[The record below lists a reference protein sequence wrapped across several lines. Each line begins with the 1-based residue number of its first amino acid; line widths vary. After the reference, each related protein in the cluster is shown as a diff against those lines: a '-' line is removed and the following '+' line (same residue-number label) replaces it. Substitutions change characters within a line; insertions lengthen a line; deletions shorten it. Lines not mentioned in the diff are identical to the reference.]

1 MYYLKLIGQ
10 FYHDIRRQKLR
21 TFLTVF
27 GICWGT
33 IAVVLLLAFGVGL
46 EAHATKAMHGMGE
59 DICIDWPGK
68 TTKAYR
74 GMSTGRQIRVY
85 EEDMEYLRQ
94 RIPELDLISAEYHTY
109 GNRMSYRDKSR
120 SVSVSGAQ
128 QAFGEL
134 RNFIPEPGGRFIN
147 KLDEEQSRRVIFMGN
162 EIRDKLFGTGSNPV
176 GKTVLLDG
184 TPFRVIGVL
193 KDKIQNS
200 SYEGSDKWLS
210 LIPSTTFRT
219 MFGQRHITNMVYR
232 AKDPTLTAG
241 VIKAVSRELGRKYRF
256 DPEDKGVLD
265 PWDTSEGARFVK
277 YFFMA
282 FNAFLGV
289 AGFFT
294 LLVGGIGVANIMY
307 VVVRERRREVG
318 IKMALGARQST
329 ILLQFMVET
338 FMIISLGGAIGFAVS
353 ASIVQLFHLPVLE
366 SCTKYIG
373 APTINPLVALGTIL
387 VLGAV
392 GFAAGYAPARRAAR
406 IDPVKA
412 LEV

>member
-1 MYYLKLIGQ
+1 
-10 FYHDIRRQKLR
+10 
-21 TFLTVF
+21 
-27 GICWGT
+27 
-33 IAVVLLLAFGVGL
+33 VGL
-46 EAHATKAMHGMGE
+46 ERHAIKAKHGMGE
-59 DICIDWPGK
+59 DICIAWPGK

-74 GMSTGRQIRVY
+74 GMGTGRQIRVY

-120 SVSVSGAQ
+120 AVSISGAQ
-128 QAFGEL
+128 PAFGEL
-134 RNFIPEPGGRFIN
+134 RNIVPEPGGRFIN
-147 KLDEEQSRRVIFMGN
+147 KLDLEHNRRVIFLGN

-176 GKTVLLDG
+176 GKNVQLDG
-184 TPFRVIGVL
+184 IPFKVIGVL
-193 KDKIQNS
+193 KDKIQNN
-200 SYEGSDKWLS
+200 SYAGSDRWLS

-219 MFGQRHITNMVYR
+219 MFGRRHITNMVYR
-232 AKDPTLTAG
+232 AKDPTLTG
-241 VIKAVSRELGRKYRF
+241 IVIKAISRELGRKYKF

-265 PWDTSEGARFVK
+265 PWDTSEGARFMK

-282 FNAFLGV
+282 FNSFLGV

-318 IKMALGARQST
+318 IKMALGARPAT

-353 ASIVQLFHLPVLE
+353 ASIVQLFHLPAME
-366 SCTKYIG
+366 FCTKYVG
-373 APTINPLVALGTIL
+373 TPTVSPLVALGTIF
-387 VLGAV
+387 VLAAV
-392 GFAAGYAPARRAAR
+392 SFAAGYAPARRAAR
-406 IDPVKA
+406 MDPVKA